1 MGDIALRTPAG
12 ARCPPS
18 VRRLRPLP
26 DGRAV
31 GARGAAERGASDQ
44 TRKSSK
50 GESAQTWIASA
61 GSRIGT
67 ISHTYGCRTLFAH
80 ISLFSQTCCFLL
92 GHLGSWLHLGRN
104 QFRSSVGCTA
114 ALSEALCESNNADG
128 YGALLHMHSH
138 GHRAYY
144 LYAGLNTRTEGPLR
158 NPVPFEQRL
167 PAAFATCTRSR
178 SVVPQTHP
186 IATPR

>member
-1 MGDIALRTPAG
+1 LTWGSCWKKTEKISAWFLAGSGAESLERSRLLLSPCLLPGGVSPVGDIALRTPAG

-61 GSRIGT
+61 RSRI
-67 ISHTYGCRTLFAH
+67 S
-80 ISLFSQTCCFLL
+80 
-92 GHLGSWLHLGRN
+92 GHLDERGCCVSPALTLVPPPLLLPLLWPFFHRGFTWTGTSSAHLM
-104 QFRSSVGCTA
+104 VG
-114 ALSEALCESNNADG
+114 
-128 YGALLHMHSH
+128 
-138 GHRAYY
+138 
-144 LYAGLNTRTEGPLR
+144 
-158 NPVPFEQRL
+158 
-167 PAAFATCTRSR
+167 
-178 SVVPQTHP
+178 
-186 IATPR
+186 